1 MVLVLFF
8 IVTCFGIECPN
19 NTFFDNGKCVTCSP
33 YCVEGKCDIEKGC
46 VECVNHF
53 QESNKLCE
61 SSCEENKYYDG
72 DDCVGCSEH
81 CINGYCD
88 KLDGCTLCQRG
99 YLAFNKTCIDTS
111 CGELCKPG
119 YCQSGVCSKCV
130 DNYVL
135 INNTCFDNSCNKCE
149 VGHCS
154 NGYCDDCIKGWYV
167 YQAQCWE
174 CPSNCT
180 ESGCEDGYGCT
191 ECVDGMHLDSGRC
204 EVNIPEEENKEKN
217 WRLGL
222 YIICPLLGI
231 LIIGNVFVIV
241 LYIIRKFRN
250 NSYTSLSMN

>member
-99 YLAFNKTCIDTS
+99 YLAFRK
-111 CGELCKPG
+111 
-119 YCQSGVCSKCV
+119 VV
-130 DNYVL
+130 
-135 INNTCFDNSCNKCE
+135 
-149 VGHCS
+149 
-154 NGYCDDCIKGWYV
+154 
-167 YQAQCWE
+167 
-174 CPSNCT
+174 
-180 ESGCEDGYGCT
+180 
-191 ECVDGMHLDSGRC
+191 
-204 EVNIPEEENKEKN
+204 
-217 WRLGL
+217 
-222 YIICPLLGI
+222 
-231 LIIGNVFVIV
+231 VI
-241 LYIIRKFRN
+241 
-250 NSYTSLSMN
+250 